1 MLIASENRRRAMR
14 SLPPHQ
20 NGAAIAVPHP
30 HHAATPWHDL
40 KRDWHRWSRGE
51 RLVAECFLAAVLFGA
66 TLVLATVSLP

>member
-1 MLIASENRRRAMR
+1 MR
-14 SLPPHQ
+14 SFPPHQ
-20 NGAAIAVPHP
+20 TGAAIAAHP
-30 HHAATPWHDL
+30 RYRAHDPWHDL

>member
-14 SLPPHQ
+14 NLPPHHT
-20 NGAAIAVPHP
+20 GAAIAVPH
-30 HHAATPWHDL
+30 HAASPWHDL
-40 KRDWHRWSRGE
+40 KRDWHRWSRSE